1 MKMLPIFRSIGVMSA
16 FFIVVQRRRLVD
28 RRYKRPELLGI
39 YRNCRPPGTLV
50 PTKHTNLLCRY
61 CESGGPMTE
70 KVIEMLKHWMVG
82 SCFDTSLDKI

>member
-1 MKMLPIFRSIGVMSA
+1 MKMLLIFRSIGVMSA

-28 RRYKRPELLGI
+28 GRYKRPELLGI
-39 YRNCRPPGTLV
+39 YKNKSY
-50 PTKHTNLLCRY
+50 KHTNLLCRY